1 MLGNGLNSWIYIEIY
16 VIYASVTKNKV
27 FIIYFVFL
35 CFYLIFLQKF
45 EGKKNCFP
53 KMDFKMD
60 YTLAESSEDVVN

>member
-35 CFYLIFLQKF
+35 CFYLNFLQKF
-45 EGKKNCFP
+45 EEEKKSFP
-53 KMDFKMD
+53 KMDFKKD
-60 YTLAESSEDVVN
+60 CTPAKLRRCC